1 MKKVLFCLPGRQY
14 SGNFLKCWT
23 NLLAACMQKQIA
35 ISVSQHY
42 SPVVYF
48 ARTMCL
54 GGDYNFG
61 TNQKPFQGSLDYD
74 YIMWI
79 DSDILFTPEHF
90 FSLLDHDKDIVS
102 GVYMMADN
110 KHYAVVESWDN
121 EKMLKEGNFEFLNRE
136 KLAEKDGLFKVA
148 YAGFGW
154 MLIKKGVFESLEY
167 PWFRPMWTEFTNGDK
182 TIKDFASEDA
192 TFCRMIAEK
201 GFDVW
206 VDPKTIVGHEKTV
219 IL

>member
-23 NLLAACMQKQIA
+23 NLLAACMEKGIA
-35 ISVSQHY
+35 VSVSQHY

-61 TNQKPFQGSLDYD
+61 VNQKPFQGNLEYD

-90 FSLLDHDKDIVS
+90 FSLLDHKRRS
-102 GVYMMADN
+102 
-110 KHYAVVESWDN
+110 
-121 EKMLKEGNFEFLNRE
+121 FL
-136 KLAEKDGLFKVA
+136 AF
-148 YAGFGW
+148 
-154 MLIKKGVFESLEY
+154 
-167 PWFRPMWTEFTNGDK
+167 
-182 TIKDFASEDA
+182 
-192 TFCRMIAEK
+192 
-201 GFDVW
+201 
-206 VDPKTIVGHEKTV
+206 
-219 IL
+219 